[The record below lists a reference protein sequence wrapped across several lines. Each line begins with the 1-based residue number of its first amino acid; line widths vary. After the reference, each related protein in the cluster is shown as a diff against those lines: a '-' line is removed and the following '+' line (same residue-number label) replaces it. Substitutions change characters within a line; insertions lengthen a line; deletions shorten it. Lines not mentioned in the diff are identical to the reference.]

1 MRFITFISLLIVVAF
16 TACATTNSKTIH
28 NRHDVIKIEQ
38 IREQLASNAYDLI
51 RKLKPQWLRSRGHRS
66 IHFNKTAP
74 YATVY
79 VNDSKHGDIDS
90 LSSIPAEHIKEIRF
104 MNAGEAASRFGLNH
118 SSRRLRV
125 TVRFHA
131 G

>member
-1 MRFITFISLLIVVAF
+1 MRSITFISLLIVVAF

-28 NRHDVIKIEQ
+28 NRHDLIKIEQ

-51 RKLKPQWLRSRGHRS
+51 RKLRPYWLRIRGHRS

-79 VNDSKHGDIDS
+79 VNDSKYGDIDS
-90 LSSIPAEHIKEIRF
+90 LLSIPVEQIKEIRF
-104 MNAGEAASRFGLNH
+104 MNAGEAAIRYGLNH
-118 SSRRLRV
+118 SGAAILISI
-125 TVRFHA
+125 
-131 G
+131 